1 MIAGIS
7 DRKGSGG
14 SRKPPSSINSDQS
27 PRAAVVKPTPVTE
40 DKSKPTKSAKSTKP
54 VATKPV
60 ATKPVATKPVATKSA
75 ASTTKEVTRK
85 PIAGGGIEVVN
96 KSASGTR
103 KTASGAGKTAGGA
116 GRLGFRGK
124 KREPSPEAEPILPS
138 PEPIKPV
145 SD

>member
-40 DKSKPTKSAKSTKP
+40 DKSKPTKSAKS
-54 VATKPV
+54 
-60 ATKPVATKPVATKSA
+60 TKPVATKPVATKSA

>member
-40 DKSKPTKSAKSTKP
+40 DKSKPTKSAKS
-54 VATKPV
+54 TKPV